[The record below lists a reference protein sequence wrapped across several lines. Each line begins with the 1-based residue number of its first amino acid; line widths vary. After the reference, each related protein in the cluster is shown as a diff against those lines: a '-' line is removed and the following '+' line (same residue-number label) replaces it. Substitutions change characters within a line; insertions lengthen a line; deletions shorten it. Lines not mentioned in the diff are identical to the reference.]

1 MQDYVAHELKAMQTM
16 RKIHSL
22 TLKRKYQEAID
33 EVDEVIVELRMMKA
47 AMTDLK
53 ERHERTS

>member
-22 TLKRKYQEAID
+22 MLKRKHQEAID

-53 ERHERTS
+53 ERNERTS

>member
-1 MQDYVAHELKAMQTM
+1 MQDYVAHEIKAMQTM

-22 TLKRKYQEAID
+22 MLKRKHQEAID

-53 ERHERTS
+53 ERTER